1 MMKFAAAVAFA
12 VSLAPSIAR
21 GWDVSVEGP
30 DVFGATKALAA
41 TTNGREF
48 LVIQCDSDNEL
59 YLALTTPKK
68 EFEEV
73 PTVPATFLIQ
83 IDSDAPQK
91 LDASTRAWNNN
102 SMGIVV
108 SDRTPELIGV
118 IKKIGGAKQRV
129 NVGYELAGGRDSA
142 TFGARGSTKAIE
154 KVVKSCGLE

>member
-1 MMKFAAAVAFA
+1 MKFAAAVAFA
-12 VSLAPSIAR
+12 VSLAPSIALA
-21 GWDVSVEGP
+21 WDVSVEGP

-108 SDRTPELIGV
+108 SDRTPELIRPLTD
-118 IKKIGGAKQRV
+118 Q
-129 NVGYELAGGRDSA
+129 NPLAHSLRPIDMMRHGWLSSRRQASQQ
-142 TFGARGSTKAIE
+142 
-154 KVVKSCGLE
+154 